1 MHEPWGVW
9 WICIVGL
16 CHRLGI
22 LTVNHFNGLSRIHTE
37 DVVVL
42 CTQLGWSSL
51 RESEGVCRKSVHK
64 IDFVFINYLEL
75 YQISLL

>member
-9 WICIVGL
+9 WICIVGV
-16 CHRLGI
+16 CHRLGY
-22 LTVNHFNGLSRIHTE
+22 LTVNHLNGLSRIHTE

-51 RESEGVCRKSVHK
+51 SESEGVYKSLEGCLGEGC
-64 IDFVFINYLEL
+64 VFF
-75 YQISLL
+75 